1 MRLSLFSWMFLLSW
15 FILFRCVCLLCFSL
29 AAPVMNNIKVC
40 LCVPPLR
47 HQCINPNR
55 RGYNTIQGWKN
66 YTAYNILSTSV
77 IIPIIRRYNTT
88 KMETKIHNTQ
98 NREYTLQIQCPEQ
111 KTVLSMES
119 KEKCSECIQY
129 LDNSAS
135 TTFGHCVQ
143 INFIAV
149 HYAQQLSSTTE
160 DKCNTKLCAYQ
171 LNAISWNSAECFSS
185 IINTI
190 QWNRMKWKRV
200 YHIREFQ
207 HFSGIECNGLHLQ
220 CLAEH
225 LSAFRVES
233 PTMRSAEHFRT
244 LQLTAEHG
252 REQLL
257 RGGDRSVLSGSRHTG
272 ILAAPAAIPCAQYH
286 AIPRNTSICN
296 II

>member
-1 MRLSLFSWMFLLSW
+1 
-15 FILFRCVCLLCFSL
+15 
-29 AAPVMNNIKVC
+29 
-40 LCVPPLR
+40 
-47 HQCINPNR
+47 
-55 RGYNTIQGWKN
+55 
-66 YTAYNILSTSV
+66 
-77 IIPIIRRYNTT
+77 
-88 KMETKIHNTQ
+88 
-98 NREYTLQIQCPEQ
+98 
-111 KTVLSMES
+111 MES
-119 KEKCSECIQY
+119 KEKCNWRSSAHTILIALHCICICTSICICLCIWVQCSANWY
-129 LDNSAS
+129 ISRMNLDGGRYKEYIAHICTLCACNSVS
-135 TTFGHCVQ
+135 TIFGQFREQKCFGHCLQ
-143 INFIAV
+143 FNFSAV

-160 DKCNTKLCAYQ
+160 YKCNTKLCAFQ

-190 QWNRMKWKRV
+190 QRNRMKWKRV

-220 CLAEH
+220 CLAQH

-233 PTMRSAEHFRT
+233 PTMRSTEHCRV
-244 LQLTAEHG
+244 QITAEHG

-286 AIPRNTSICN
+286 AIPRNTSMCN